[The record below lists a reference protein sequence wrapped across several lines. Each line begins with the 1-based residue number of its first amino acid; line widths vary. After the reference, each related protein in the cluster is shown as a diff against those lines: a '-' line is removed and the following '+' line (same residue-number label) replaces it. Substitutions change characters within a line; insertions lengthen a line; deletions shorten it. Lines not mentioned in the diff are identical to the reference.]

1 MEPWH
6 ELQHSIIQID
16 FIQAGISEQISMKT
30 TINMENTQKH
40 KNTKILHTTFMAI
53 SNQEGIPDTKNMA
66 ISIKIESQKHTNKT
80 QRPSC
85 YD

>member
-1 MEPWH
+1 
-6 ELQHSIIQID
+6 
-16 FIQAGISEQISMKT
+16 
-30 TINMENTQKH
+30 
-40 KNTKILHTTFMAI
+40 MAI

-85 YD
+85 YDRLDFMVIDRARIEQLNPWRLF